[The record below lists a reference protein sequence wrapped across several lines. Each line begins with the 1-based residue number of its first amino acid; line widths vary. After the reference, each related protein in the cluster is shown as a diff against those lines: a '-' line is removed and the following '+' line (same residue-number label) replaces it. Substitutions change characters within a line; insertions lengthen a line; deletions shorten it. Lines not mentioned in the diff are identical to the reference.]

1 MVSIDLT
8 KNSISFLRLNKVVF
22 STSSNE
28 LIAVYFTTRPV
39 LWLICHI
46 ELCLCSGVFSHS
58 LEVVSFELSFFTIAN
73 QYLPAA
79 VKFASL

>member
-8 KNSISFLRLNKVVF
+8 KNSLSFLRLNKVVF
-22 STSSNE
+22 NTGSNE

-39 LWLICHI
+39 LYIV
-46 ELCLCSGVFSHS
+46 LCLCSGVFSHS